1 MSVFKKEKLN
11 IKVKK
16 ARKSPYLKTS
26 YSKDMV
32 IEAFDTPFRK
42 KWTVLGLLIVITFP
56 FFASSYF
63 VHIANLIAI
72 SCIAALALNLL
83 CGNAGLLSLGHA
95 GFMAAG
101 AFTTAIMAVNFKMP
115 IWVVLPTAG
124 IVGAILG
131 FIAGLPSLRLKG
143 IYLGLSTLAMHYV
156 IHYGCSEYQFHGG
169 FGFGIKVDDPRIGP
183 VVLSDD
189 RVWYFVLWIL
199 VWGTALYIKN
209 LLRSRPGRAWIAI
222 HNRDIAAEII
232 GINIGYYKVLAFVV
246 TSSITAMAG
255 SLYAYYTNVASIDEY
270 SFILTIYYLAM
281 IIVGGMGSVLGS
293 LMGAFLITILPYILV
308 YITDFLEISGVVKN
322 FFFAVQSGVF
332 GLVIILFL
340 LIEPLGLAEIW
351 RRIRVFFQLW
361 PFRFKPLQVTKR

>member
-1 MSVFKKEKLN
+1 MK
-11 IKVKK
+11 IKK
-16 ARKSPYLKTS
+16 AEKSPYLKTS
-26 YSKDMV
+26 FDKDMV

-42 KWTVLGLLIVITFP
+42 KCAVLGLFILVAFP
-56 FFASSYF
+56 FVAGGYF

-72 SCIAALALNLL
+72 SCIGALALNLL

-95 GFMAAG
+95 GFMASG
-101 AFTTAIMAVNFKMP
+101 AFTTAIMTLHFKMP
-115 IWVVLPTAG
+115 IWIVLPIAG
-124 IVGAILG
+124 VVGAILG

-143 IYLGLSTLAMHYV
+143 IYLGLSTLAMHHL

-169 FGFGIKVDDPRIGP
+169 FGFGIRIEDPRIGP
-183 VVLSDD
+183 LIVADD

-199 VWGTALYIKN
+199 VGLTALYIKN

-232 GINIGYYKVLAFVV
+232 GINIGYYKVLAFII
-246 TSSITAMAG
+246 SSMITAMAG

-281 IIVGGMGSVLGS
+281 IIVGGMGSILGS
-293 LMGAFLITILPYILV
+293 LTGAFLITILPFTFLYIF
-308 YITDFLEISGVVKN
+308 DFFEVSGVMKN
-322 FFFAVQSGVF
+322 FFFAVQSGIF
-332 GLVIILFL
+332 GVVIILFL
-340 LIEPLGLAEIW
+340 LIEPLGLVEIW
-351 RRIRVFFQLW
+351 RRVRTFFQLW

>member
-1 MSVFKKEKLN
+1 MQTKN
-11 IKVKK
+11 
-16 ARKSPYLKTS
+16 ARRSPYLKTS
-26 YSKDMV
+26 YAKDMV
-32 IEAFDTPFRK
+32 IKAFDTPFRK
-42 KWTVLGLLIVITFP
+42 RCAVFGLFIGITFP
-56 FFASSYF
+56 FVASGYF

-72 SCIAALALNLL
+72 SCIGALALNLV

-101 AFTTAIMAVNFKMP
+101 AFTTAIMTVNFRMP
-115 IWVVLPTAG
+115 VWVVLPAAG
-124 IVGAILG
+124 FVGAVLG

-143 IYLGLSTLAMHYV
+143 IYLGLSTLAMHHL

-169 FGFGIKVDDPRIGP
+169 FGFGIKIKDPQIGLFT
-183 VVLSDD
+183 LSDD
-189 RVWYFVLWIL
+189 RAWYFVLWIL
-199 VWGTALYIKN
+199 VLVTALYIKN

-222 HNRDIAAEII
+222 HNRDIAAEVI

-246 TSSITAMAG
+246 SSVITAITG
-255 SLYAYYTNVASIDEY
+255 SLYSYYTNVASVDEY
-270 SFILTIYYLAM
+270 SFMLTIYYLSM

-293 LMGAFLITILPYILV
+293 IMGAFLIAVLPFILL
-308 YITDFLEISGVVKN
+308 YITDFFEISGVVKE

-332 GLVIILFL
+332 GLIIILFL

-351 RRIRVFFQLW
+351 RRTRAYFELW